1 MAAIRRLLIV
11 AIVGALQETLAGQA
25 TRPGNNAATLY
36 QQAGAMLSADDAKN
50 IMSPSSSN
58 LIYPAYP
65 PMPDEWLRMEK
76 QDYDAHAQVR
86 AWVHDAAAL
95 NYAEWPPFDPNNHG
109 SRQFEYLNQCRNVAN
124 EIGDAALYQSE
135 VLNDQPAAFQSAE
148 DLMHMSKLLKNEP
161 GEVLVRLLVAE
172 GIEAM
177 DAYRLLVMISGAAIT
192 EDASDKHDLPL
203 ATANQWI
210 ARLLDHP
217 DAQAEFDQAMKGE
230 PLRAQSL
237 PRLLE
242 TIHRVQPERD
252 MTAMSLAAHVYQHK
266 WGSWPESLEELK
278 TELPRVPVD
287 PWGDGKQTLG
297 YVLIKGGLPNG
308 LDRPLVYSR
317 CNSKDGL
324 FFRIDE
330 PEYGYYNNDGSD
342 LPARKQKQGGQ
353 FRDVARWAPADDS
366 RPETTTQPLE

>member
-1 MAAIRRLLIV
+1 LTAIKRLAIV
-11 AIVGALQETLAGQA
+11 AIMGVLQELAYAQS
-25 TRPGNNAATLY
+25 TQPGVDAATLY
-36 QQAGAMLSADDAKN
+36 TRAGTMLSADYAKN
-50 IMSPSSSN
+50 IESPSSSN
-58 LIYPAYP
+58 LTYPGYP
-65 PMPDEWLRMEK
+65 PMPVEWLRMEK
-76 QDYDAHAQVR
+76 QDYEAHAQVR
-86 AWVHDAAAL
+86 ALVHEATLLDSAS
-95 NYAEWPPFDPNNHG
+95 WPQFDPNNHG
-109 SRQFEYLNQCRNVAN
+109 RRQLEYLGQCRSVAN

-148 DLMHMSKLLKNEP
+148 DLMHMAVLLKNQP

-242 TIHRVQPERD
+242 TIHREQAERD

-324 FFRIDE
+324 FFRTDE
-330 PEYGYYNNDGSD
+330 PEYGYYNNDGSN